1 MDLPA
6 VTSDL
11 GLHVRDAV
19 LITEAEPIDA
29 PGPRIVWANPAF
41 TDMTGYTLEEV
52 IGRTPRLLQGP
63 DTDLAALKRIRV
75 ALEAWQPVREVLK
88 NYTKEGKPFFVELAI
103 KPIADETGWFR
114 YWVSVQRDVT
124 AWVEQEEEFRRARE
138 EAESANRMKSEFLA
152 NMSHEIRTP
161 LNGVLGMAQLLQLM
175 DLDEEQ
181 QGAVSTIISSGQS
194 LLGLIDDILDITKA
208 EAGRI
213 ELEPKPTTARSLVD
227 QAAEAVRGV
236 ALTKGLRIRTEAG
249 QDADTPFLVDPRRLR
264 QVLINVAG
272 NATKFTEEGEV
283 VLASDA
289 DGAHMVFEVR
299 DTGPGV
305 PPSEREAIFDR
316 FRQVDGSATRR
327 HDGAGLGLAIAK
339 GIVTAAGGTIAVTD
353 APEGGAC
360 FRIVLPFQRT
370 ESHESSPSE
379 KGAQAASVQERRALV
394 VDDNEVN
401 RMVVKGALG
410 LQGWTVVSADCGK
423 DGLQAWRDN
432 SFDLVI
438 VDRRMPDMGGLEVI
452 RAIRSDEAAGGDA
465 GPVPIL
471 MLTADA
477 VVDTENMAREAGAD
491 AFLSKPFSLDQLFDV
506 VDTLVHERG

>member
-1 MDLPA
+1 MDLSA

-11 GLHVRDAV
+11 GRHVRDAV

-41 TDMTGYTLEEV
+41 TDMTGYALEEV

-289 DGAHMVFEVR
+289 DGAH
-299 DTGPGV
+299 
-305 PPSEREAIFDR
+305 
-316 FRQVDGSATRR
+316 
-327 HDGAGLGLAIAK
+327 
-339 GIVTAAGGTIAVTD
+339 
-353 APEGGAC
+353 
-360 FRIVLPFQRT
+360 
-370 ESHESSPSE
+370 
-379 KGAQAASVQERRALV
+379 
-394 VDDNEVN
+394 
-401 RMVVKGALG
+401 
-410 LQGWTVVSADCGK
+410 
-423 DGLQAWRDN
+423 
-432 SFDLVI
+432 
-438 VDRRMPDMGGLEVI
+438 
-452 RAIRSDEAAGGDA
+452 
-465 GPVPIL
+465 
-471 MLTADA
+471 
-477 VVDTENMAREAGAD
+477 
-491 AFLSKPFSLDQLFDV
+491 
-506 VDTLVHERG
+506 

>member
-1 MDLPA
+1 MDLSA

-11 GLHVRDAV
+11 GRHVRDAV

-194 LLGLIDDILDITKA
+194 LLGLIDDIHKHTHTRLGIHQW
-208 EAGRI
+208 G
-213 ELEPKPTTARSLVD
+213 
-227 QAAEAVRGV
+227 VR
-236 ALTKGLRIRTEAG
+236 
-249 QDADTPFLVDPRRLR
+249 
-264 QVLINVAG
+264 
-272 NATKFTEEGEV
+272 
-283 VLASDA
+283 
-289 DGAHMVFEVR
+289 
-299 DTGPGV
+299 
-305 PPSEREAIFDR
+305 
-316 FRQVDGSATRR
+316 
-327 HDGAGLGLAIAK
+327 
-339 GIVTAAGGTIAVTD
+339 
-353 APEGGAC
+353 
-360 FRIVLPFQRT
+360 
-370 ESHESSPSE
+370 
-379 KGAQAASVQERRALV
+379 
-394 VDDNEVN
+394 
-401 RMVVKGALG
+401 
-410 LQGWTVVSADCGK
+410 QG
-423 DGLQAWRDN
+423 
-432 SFDLVI
+432 
-438 VDRRMPDMGGLEVI
+438 
-452 RAIRSDEAAGGDA
+452 
-465 GPVPIL
+465 
-471 MLTADA
+471 
-477 VVDTENMAREAGAD
+477 
-491 AFLSKPFSLDQLFDV
+491 
-506 VDTLVHERG
+506 